1 MKTSFHTL
9 FQKTIFTAGI
19 LLFMHG
25 TLPAQSTAKIKI
37 RIIFGTRS
45 HPAPEGNGCEG
56 DKGICII
63 VRAGE
68 RINSQYTGEA
78 EISMQSDGKLYFN
91 ILRDNGP
98 AEAFEDVFYVHEDKP
113 LPIDVAEELGY
124 NAVTIRKGEYRL
136 DTSRNPLGTVLLH
149 VNTR

>member
-9 FQKTIFTAGI
+9 LQKTIFPAGI

-25 TLPAQSTAKIKI
+25 TLPAQSHAKIKI

-63 VRAGE
+63 LRAGE
-68 RINSQYTGEA
+68 RISSQYTGEA
-78 EISMQSDGKLYFN
+78 EISMQSYGKLYFDF
-91 ILRDNGP
+91 LRDSGH
-98 AEAFEDVFYVHEDKP
+98 AEVFEDGFYVHEDKP
-113 LPIDVAEELGY
+113 LPSDLALELGY
-124 NAVTIRKGEYRL
+124 DALTIRKGEYRL
-136 DTSRNPLGTVLLH
+136 DTSRNPLGTVLLN